1 MVLVTPPRS
10 NVECGQRSA
19 VGAGGSTRGTHEG
32 ALTGRRPGGISLAGE
47 GAMTIKAG
55 VGVLLYAATLPV
67 TAAAQEKLGQIT
79 FPTSCAAGVQAQF
92 ERGVAMLHSYWFTE
106 SRKAFDAVV
115 QQDPSCAMAYW
126 GLAVTAL
133 GNSLAAPPSP
143 KDAAAAWEAIEKARA
158 VGTKTQRERDW
169 IEAIGAYYRDHDKT
183 PVTTRLAAYTRAMEE
198 MTQRYPD
205 DLEAWTYYAL
215 TLQASAP
222 KNDKTYANQL
232 KSAEILERLF
242 RQNSEHPGVAHYLVH
257 AYDYPPLADKG
268 IKIAAAYAKIAPA
281 APHARHM
288 PSHIYSMV
296 GMWEDSIA
304 SNRSA
309 LEIQPDYYHATDFMV
324 YAHLQL
330 AQDTKAKTRVDAI
343 AALPK
348 QDFGAIP
355 GYTAIAA
362 VPARYVLERSDWA
375 GAANLPVVSTSWPQ
389 ADSLV
394 RFTRGFGMARSG
406 NVAGARSEIQAMQE
420 LRAALEK
427 SNQSYWADR
436 TEEQML
442 AVSAWAAQA
451 EGKRD
456 QALKLM
462 RAAADGEDAS
472 VKHVAMENRLYP
484 MRELLGELLL
494 EQGQAT
500 AALREFEANLKENPN
515 RFRGLFGAARAAE
528 LAGDRVKAAWYYE
541 KLVALTSKA
550 DTPRLEIVR
559 AKAFTGTR

>member
-1 MVLVTPPRS
+1 MKTALTLIALLLVLV
-10 NVECGQRSA
+10 G
-19 VGAGGSTRGTHEG
+19 
-32 ALTGRRPGGISLAGE
+32 LTVPTLA
-47 GAMTIKAG
+47 
-55 VGVLLYAATLPV
+55 
-67 TAAAQEKLGQIT
+67 QDKLGKVS
-79 FPTSCAAGVQAQF
+79 FPTTCDAAVQPQF

-106 SRKAFDAVV
+106 ARKVFDAIV
-115 QQDPSCAMAYW
+115 QQDPGCAMAYW
-126 GLAVTAL
+126 GLAVNYL

-143 KDAAAAWEAIEKARA
+143 KDAVAASEALDKGRA
-158 VGTKTQRERDW
+158 AGANTPRERDW
-169 IEAIGAYYRDHDKT
+169 IEAIGAYYRDHDKV
-183 PVTTRLAAYTRAMEE
+183 PVNARLAAYTKAMEQ
-198 MTQRYPD
+198 MTQTYPD
-205 DLEAWTYYAL
+205 DFEAWTYYAL

-242 RQNSEHPGVAHYLVH
+242 KQNPDHPGVAHYLVH

-268 IKIAAAYAKIAPA
+268 IKIASAYAKIAPA

-330 AQDTKAKTRVDAI
+330 AQDAKAKTLVDAI

-348 QDFGAIP
+348 QDYPSIP
-355 GYTAIAA
+355 VFTAVAA
-362 VPARYVLERSDWA
+362 VPARYVLERGDWA
-375 GAANLPVVSTSWPQ
+375 GAAALPVIDSGRAQ

-394 RFTRGFGMARSG
+394 RFTRGLGMARSG
-406 NVAGARSEIQAMQE
+406 NFVRAKREVQAMQD

-442 AVSAWAAQA
+442 AVSAWVAQA
-451 EGKRD
+451 EGNRE

-462 RAAADGEDAS
+462 RAAADGEDGS

-494 EQGQAT
+494 EQGQAP

-528 LAGDRVKAAWYYE
+528 LAGDRQKAAGYYE
-541 KLVALTSKA
+541 KLVTLTSKA

-559 AKAFTGTR
+559 AKAFTGSR

>member
-1 MVLVTPPRS
+1 MKTALASIAVVLVL
-10 NVECGQRSA
+10 A
-19 VGAGGSTRGTHEG
+19 
-32 ALTGRRPGGISLAGE
+32 ALTVPGLA
-47 GAMTIKAG
+47 
-55 VGVLLYAATLPV
+55 
-67 TAAAQEKLGQIT
+67 QDKLGKVS
-79 FPTSCAAGVQAQF
+79 FPTSCDAKVQAQF

-106 SRKAFDAVV
+106 ARKVFDAVI
-115 QQDPSCAMAYW
+115 QQDPKCAMAYW
-126 GLAVTAL
+126 GLAVNYL
-133 GNSLAAPPSP
+133 GNSLAAAPPP
-143 KDAAAAWEAIEKARA
+143 KDAAAASEALDRARA
-158 VGTKTQRERDW
+158 IGAKTQRERDW
-169 IEAIGAYYRDHDKT
+169 IEAIGVYYRDHDKA
-183 PVTTRLAAYTRAMEE
+183 PLNARMAAYTKAMEQLS
-198 MTQRYPD
+198 QRYPD
-205 DLEAWTYYAL
+205 DFEASAYYAL

-242 RQNSEHPGVAHYLVH
+242 KQNPDHPGVAHYLVH

-268 IKIAAAYAKIAPA
+268 IKIAAAYGRIAPA

-330 AQDTKAKTRVDAI
+330 AQDARTKALVDQI
-343 AALPK
+343 AAVPK
-348 QDFGAIP
+348 QEYPNIAGF
-355 GYTAIAA
+355 TAVAV
-362 VPARYVLERSDWA
+362 VPARYVLERGDWV
-375 GAANLPVVSTSWPQ
+375 GAAALPVVSTGRQQ

-394 RFTRGFGMARSG
+394 RFTRGLGMARSG
-406 NVAGARSEIQAMQE
+406 NLAGAKQEIQAMQE
-420 LRAALEK
+420 LRTALEK

-442 AVSAWAAQA
+442 AVSAWVALA
-451 EGKRD
+451 EGPSD

-462 RAAADGEDAS
+462 RAAADGEDSS

-494 EQGQAT
+494 QQGQAS
-500 AALREFEANLKENPN
+500 AALREFEASLKENPN
-515 RFRGLFGAARAAE
+515 RYRSLYGAARAAE
-528 LAGDRVKAAWYYE
+528 VAGDRPKAAGYYE
-541 KLVALTSKA
+541 KLVALTGKA
-550 DTPRLEIVR
+550 DTARPEIAR
-559 AKAFTGTR
+559 AKTFLGSR

>member
-1 MVLVTPPRS
+1 MKAPLTSIALVLVLVAITGP
-10 NVECGQRSA
+10 
-19 VGAGGSTRGTHEG
+19 
-32 ALTGRRPGGISLAGE
+32 AL
-47 GAMTIKAG
+47 
-55 VGVLLYAATLPV
+55 
-67 TAAAQEKLGQIT
+67 AQDKLGKVT
-79 FPTSCAAGVQAQF
+79 FPTSCDAKVQSQF

-106 SRKAFDAVV
+106 ARKVFDAVI
-115 QQDPSCAMAYW
+115 QQDPKCAMGYW
-126 GLAVTAL
+126 GLAVNYL
-133 GNSLAAPPSP
+133 GNSLAFLPPP
-143 KDAAAAWEAIEKARA
+143 KDAVAAAEALDKGRA
-158 VGTKTQRERDW
+158 AGAKTQRERDW
-169 IEAIGAYYRDHDKT
+169 IEAIGVYYRDHDKV
-183 PVTTRLAAYTRAMEE
+183 PVNTRLAAYTQAMEQ
-198 MTQRYPD
+198 MTQRYLD
-205 DLEAWTYYAL
+205 DFEAWTYYAL
-215 TLQASAP
+215 ALQASAP

-242 RQNSEHPGVAHYLVH
+242 KQNPDHPGVAHYLVH

-268 IKIAAAYAKIAPA
+268 IKIASAYGKIAPA

-309 LEIQPDYYHATDFMV
+309 LEIQPDYYHATDFTV

-330 AQDTKAKTRVDAI
+330 AQDARAKVLVDGI

-348 QDFGAIP
+348 QDYPNIAV
-355 GYTAIAA
+355 YTAVVV
-362 VPARYVLERSDWA
+362 VPARYALERGDWA
-375 GAANLPVVSTSWPQ
+375 GAAALPVVNTGRAQ

-394 RFTRGFGMARSG
+394 RFTRGLGMARSG
-406 NVAGARSEIQAMQE
+406 DLAGAKREIQAMQE

-427 SNQSYWADR
+427 SNQSYWGDR

-442 AVSAWAAQA
+442 AVSAWVAQA
-451 EGKRD
+451 EGNRD

-462 RAAADGEDAS
+462 RAAADGEDGS

-494 EQGQAT
+494 QQGQAP
-500 AALREFEANLKENPN
+500 AALREFEGALKENPN
-515 RFRGLFGAARAAE
+515 RYRGLYGAARAAE
-528 LAGDRVKAAWYYE
+528 TAGDRPKAVGYYE

-550 DTPRLEIVR
+550 DTARPEIAR
-559 AKAFTGTR
+559 AKTFIGTR

>member
-1 MVLVTPPRS
+1 MSMKTLLLTFV
-10 NVECGQRSA
+10 CA
-19 VGAGGSTRGTHEG
+19 G
-32 ALTGRRPGGISLAGE
+32 ALVVP
-47 GAMTIKAG
+47 
-55 VGVLLYAATLPV
+55 
-67 TAAAQEKLGQIT
+67 AAAQQDRLGKVT
-79 FPTSCAAGVQAQF
+79 FPTSCDSKVQAQF

-106 SRKAFDAVV
+106 ARKVFDGVL
-115 QQDPSCAMAYW
+115 QQDPSCAIAYW
-126 GLAVTAL
+126 GLAVHYL

-143 KDAAAAWEAIEKARA
+143 KDAAAASEALQKGRA
-158 VGTKTQRERDW
+158 IGAKTQRERDW
-169 IEAIGAYYRDHDKT
+169 IDAIGVYYRDADKT
-183 PVTTRLAAYTRAMEE
+183 PVNARLTAYSRAMEQ

-205 DLEAWTYYAL
+205 DFEAWTYYAL

-222 KNDKTYANQL
+222 KNDKTYATQL

-242 RQNSEHPGVAHYLVH
+242 KQNPDHPGVAHYLVH

-309 LEIQPDYYHATDFMV
+309 IEIQPDYYHATDFMV

-330 AQDTKAKTRVDAI
+330 AQDGKAKALVDPI
-343 AALPK
+343 ATMTWPSS
-348 QDFGAIP
+348 GAVP
-355 GYTAIAA
+355 GFTAIAA
-362 VPARYVLERSDWA
+362 VPARYVLERADWA
-375 GAANLPVVSTSWPQ
+375 GAAALPVISSGWPQ

-394 RFTRGFGMARSG
+394 RFTRGLGMARTG
-406 NVAGARSEIQAMQE
+406 DAAGARREIQAMQE

-442 AVSAWAAQA
+442 AVSAWVAQA
-451 EGKRD
+451 EGTRD
-456 QALKLM
+456 EALKLM
-462 RAAADGEDAS
+462 RAAADNEDAS

-494 EQGQAT
+494 QQGQAA
-500 AALREFEANLKENPN
+500 AALHEFEAALKENPN
-515 RFRGLFGAARAAE
+515 RYRGLYGAGRAAE
-528 LAGDRVKAAWYYE
+528 TAGDRPKAVGYYE
-541 KLVALTSKA
+541 KLVALTAKA
-550 DTPRLEIVR
+550 DTARPEIAR
-559 AKAFTGTR
+559 AKAFIGTR